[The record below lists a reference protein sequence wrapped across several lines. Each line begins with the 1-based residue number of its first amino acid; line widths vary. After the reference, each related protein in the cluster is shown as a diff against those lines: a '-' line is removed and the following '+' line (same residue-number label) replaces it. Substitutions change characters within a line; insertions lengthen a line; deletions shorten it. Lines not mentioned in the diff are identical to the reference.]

1 LDNFILSYSSI
12 KIENLVDDEALQ
24 CLEEKDLEKMIS
36 QIGVRAKMWKSLVG
50 QRALSNASGYEFV
63 NDESNELA
71 VEILGETDTCLDEG
85 SRETD
90 RSRFSPNWNKFVQI
104 KEWPR
109 AYSIPSFGAIEEKMN
124 VKDGLTSKEMKDV
137 INILFNDLF
146 SVYKCEQLKEN

>member
-24 CLEEKDLEKMIS
+24 CLEEKDLENMIS

-50 QRALSNASGYEFV
+50 QRALSNTSGYEFV

-85 SRETD
+85 IRETD

-109 AYSIPSFGAIEEKMN
+109 DYSIPSFGGIEEKMK
-124 VKDGLTSKEMKDV
+124 VKDGLTTKEMKDV
-137 INILFNDLF
+137 INILFNDL
-146 SVYKCEQLKEN
+146 SVYKCEQLEEN